1 MSCLSTAE
9 MCFDSQILNL
19 HPPQYPMC
27 TPAQTGFEIKLETHS
42 PLPASESIFWADNL
56 YFLFSYSTSQD
67 VISIPALSD
76 YFISSSWAHSFI
88 QQIFTKCLLP
98 STHTCYVLG
107 IQVWP
112 KQTQFK
118 STKDNR
124 MASYDDINKRRTST
138 CVMTHE
144 GRERKKVKN

>member
-27 TPAQTGFEIKLETHS
+27 TPAQTGFEIKLEAHS
-42 PLPASESIFWADNL
+42 PLPASESLFWADNL

-76 YFISSSWAHSFI
+76 YFMSSPWAHSFI
-88 QQIFTKCLLP
+88 HSFSRYLLNAF
-98 STHTCYVLG
+98 SLLLTLVMCWGYRCD
-107 IQVWP
+107 Q
-112 KQTQFK
+112 
-118 STKDNR
+118 NR
-124 MASYDDINKRRTST
+124 HSSNLRRTT
-138 CVMTHE
+138 EWHPMMT
-144 GRERKKVKN
+144 